1 MSGHTNTNREKG
13 KKRKNTIWVLRANS
27 VDSCTK
33 SILKKFNDLNEPDC
47 FESLKNNSYHE
58 LVNLPVFCYVR
69 VIRILERHVSRPP

>member
-13 KKRKNTIWVLRANS
+13 KKRKNIIWVLCANS

-47 FESLKNNSYHE
+47 FESLKCNSYHE
-58 LVNLPVFCYVR
+58 LV
-69 VIRILERHVSRPP
+69 